1 MIVSSVIIA
10 FLLWRRLSGMVLEPV
25 GMVSEALTQLVGGTF
40 IPVRQPDKRTDPS
53 ARELISNFNY
63 MVERLQQLIDTNI
76 IQTVAAK
83 EAEYKA
89 LQAQINPH
97 FLYNT
102 LV

>member
-25 GMVSEALTQLVGGTF
+25 GMVSEALTQLVGGAF
-40 IPVRQPDKRTDPS
+40 VRQPDKRTDPS